1 MTDSLEPAP
10 PSPPKRRR
18 RHVGARS
25 APAQFLP
32 VEILPPEAAL
42 AEAPADAA
50 ADRAPLVAADADDR
64 LPPDLEFTPVPRR
77 EARSNGL
84 TPKRQRLF
92 IKYLAASGSVHTAC
106 RVIGCSDHA
115 VYHLRQAP
123 GAESFATAW
132 ERAVERGARRVRDVL
147 LDQSING
154 IPERIY
160 KDGQLIAERR
170 VFNTRAQMWIAAH
183 DMPERFGVTGG
194 LMHANGAPL
203 NLKRL
208 KEAWRKEWEAE
219 HQAKTREWDARAS
232 QRYHHDMTALRRHF
246 KATLADDPAKRAAWN
261 LLAGP
266 TDWSDFDNLP
276 DYGRSP
282 STPDT
287 NQTRPDMILTMA
299 APLGEDGESVGDVV
313 FGGNGAGED
322 G

>member
-1 MTDSLEPAP
+1 MTDSIDPAP
-10 PSPPKRRR
+10 PSPPPSPRQRRR
-18 RHVGARS
+18 RQHVGARS
-25 APAQFLP
+25 APA
-32 VEILPPEAAL
+32 EILPPEIVL
-42 AEAPADAA
+42 ADA
-50 ADRAPLVAADADDR
+50 APLVAAEADDR

-77 EARSNGL
+77 KARSNGL
-84 TPKRQRLF
+84 DARRQRLF

-123 GAESFATAW
+123 GAESFAIAW

-183 DMPERFGVTGG
+183 YMPERFGVAGG
-194 LMHANGAPL
+194 LMHANGTPL

-208 KEAWRKEWEAE
+208 KEAWRKEWDAE
-219 HQAKTREWDARAS
+219 RRAKVREWDALANE
-232 QRYHHDMTALRRHF
+232 RYHHDMTALRRHF
-246 KATLADDPAKRAAWN
+246 KSTLADDPAKRAAWD

-266 TDWSDFDNLP
+266 TDWSDFGILP

-299 APLGEDGESVGDVV
+299 APLGENGESVGDMV
-313 FGGNGAGED
+313 FGGKGVARD
-322 G
+322 D